1 MKTFENNQVENWIQE
16 KKEAVTP
23 DDKLV
28 EKVRLFANEWKIVEQ
43 EQIAAEDDL
52 RNPVYAGQ
60 SERIKQLKKKKI
72 WKVMGPLYRL
82 YANVKVRT
90 ILILKTDK
98 KEVLRS
104 FVRKVV
110 NKLRRLKNRQSVF
123 RKLQQKFMI
132 QRRNRHFLQ
141 KITLSE
147 EQLQEQRNTKFT
159 KDVKFSIMVPLYNTP
174 EQFLRDMIGSVQA
187 QTYGNWELCLADG
200 SDAEH
205 AEVGRICEEY
215 AAKDSRIVY
224 RKLEKNEGISENTNE
239 CIRMSTGNY
248 IALFDHDDMLHP
260 AALFRCMQEIEE
272 NDAEFIYTDEMTFEK
287 DSIQNI
293 VTLHF
298 KPAFSPQNLNGV
310 NYICHLSVFKKSL
323 LEKTGLYDNH
333 YDGSQDHDMILKL
346 TTVAKHVSHIP
357 EVLYFWRVHP
367 QSVSMNINAKT
378 YAIDAGRNAVK
389 DNEARLG
396 RKAEVFSSCI
406 CATHYRLEYE
416 LPQRPLVSIIVVSD
430 GTGKGLP
437 KLIDSVVK
445 RTEYENYE
453 ICIANL
459 GTASKE
465 TEQFLAMAEKESF
478 IRVKNFGAGVTP
490 AEACNRMAAEAA
502 GTYLVFLEANMEI
515 LDEKWLERLLMYT
528 MQQDIAV
535 TGSRLMDKYE
545 LLWEAGYIIGIGTDG
560 IAAPIEYGS
569 PFSAPGYIG
578 RMYYVHNVSAVSMW
592 GMMAEKEAFL
602 QKGGFCE
609 KLKSAYYLG
618 IDYSLRQR
626 KAGRQVVLEP
636 YVINEVHERP
646 LAATDSARVREDDAQ
661 EMKAM
666 WSTVLAQ
673 GDPYYNKNFA
683 KDGSFTYDMNS

>member
-16 KKEAVTP
+16 NHAAVTAEDKMV
-23 DDKLV
+23 DD
-28 EKVRLFANEWKIVEQ
+28 VRLFANEWEIVEQ
-43 EQIAAEDDL
+43 EKMAAEDDL
-52 RNPVYAGQ
+52 HNPVYAGQ
-60 SERIKQLKKKKI
+60 SDRIKRLKKKKI
-72 WKVMGPLYRL
+72 WKFIAPLYRL
-82 YANVKVRT
+82 YANVKVRI
-90 ILILKTDK
+90 ILICKTSK
-98 KEVLRS
+98 KEVIGS
-104 FVRKVV
+104 IVRKVK
-110 NKLRRLKNRQSVF
+110 NKLLSKI
-123 RKLQQKFMI
+123 MI
-132 QRRNRHFLQ
+132 KRRNKRFIA
-141 KITLSE
+141 KITLSK
-147 EQLQEQRNTKFT
+147 EQLEEQRNTKFS

-205 AEVGRICEEY
+205 AEVGRICGEY

-260 AALFRCMQEIEE
+260 AALFRCMQEIEK

-287 DSIQNI
+287 DSI

-396 RKAEVFSSCI
+396 RKTEVFSSCI

-416 LPQRPLVSIIVVSD
+416 LQENPLVSILVVNNGS
-430 GTGKGLP
+430 GKGLAR
-437 KLIDSVVK
+437 LVDSIVK
-445 RTEYENYE
+445 RTEYDNYE
-453 ICIANL
+453 ICIADF
-459 GTASKE
+459 GKSSRE
-465 TEQFLAMAEKESF
+465 TQQFLALAEQEPF
-478 IRVKNFGAGVTP
+478 IQVRRFEEDVTP
-490 AEACNRMAAEAA
+490 AAACNQMAESVR
-502 GTYLVFLEANMEI
+502 GEYLVFLEADMEI
-515 LDEKWLERLLMYT
+515 LDSRWLNRLLMYT
-528 MQQDIAV
+528 MQDDIAV
-535 TGSRLMDKYE
+535 TGSRIIDPGKFIQ
-545 LLWEAGYIIGIGTDG
+545 EAGYIIGIGADG
-560 IAAPIEYGS
+560 IAHPVEHGNT
-569 PFSAPGYIG
+569 FSAPGYIG
-578 RMYYVHNVSAVSMW
+578 RMYYAHNVSAVSMW
-592 GMMAEKEAFL
+592 GMMVEKKAFL
-602 QKGGFCE
+602 E
-609 KLKSAYYLG
+609 
-618 IDYSLRQR
+618 
-626 KAGRQVVLEP
+626 
-636 YVINEVHERP
+636 N
-646 LAATDSARVREDDAQ
+646 
-661 EMKAM
+661 
-666 WSTVLAQ
+666 
-673 GDPYYNKNFA
+673 
-683 KDGSFTYDMNS
+683 

>member
-16 KKEAVTP
+16 NHAAVTAEDKMV
-23 DDKLV
+23 DD
-28 EKVRLFANEWKIVEQ
+28 VRLFANEWEIVEQ
-43 EQIAAEDDL
+43 EKMAAEDDL
-52 RNPVYAGQ
+52 HNPVYAGQ
-60 SERIKQLKKKKI
+60 SDRIKRLKKKKI
-72 WKVMGPLYRL
+72 WKFIAPLYRL
-82 YANVKVRT
+82 YANVKVRI
-90 ILILKTDK
+90 ILICKTSK
-98 KEVLRS
+98 KEVIGS
-104 FVRKVV
+104 IVRKVK
-110 NKLRRLKNRQSVF
+110 NKLLSKI
-123 RKLQQKFMI
+123 MI
-132 QRRNRHFLQ
+132 KRRNKRFIA
-141 KITLSE
+141 KITLSK
-147 EQLQEQRNTKFT
+147 EQLEEQRNTKFS

-205 AEVGRICEEY
+205 AEVGRICGEY

-260 AALFRCMQEIEE
+260 AALFRCMQEIEK

-396 RKAEVFSSCI
+396 RKTEVFSSCI

-416 LPQRPLVSIIVVSD
+416 LQENPLVSILVVNNGS
-430 GTGKGLP
+430 GKGLAR
-437 KLIDSVVK
+437 LVDSIVK
-445 RTEYENYE
+445 RTEYDNYE
-453 ICIANL
+453 ICIADF
-459 GTASKE
+459 GKSSRE
-465 TEQFLAMAEKESF
+465 TQQFLALAEQEPF
-478 IRVKNFGAGVTP
+478 IQVRRFEEDVTP
-490 AEACNRMAAEAA
+490 AAACNQMAESVR
-502 GTYLVFLEANMEI
+502 GEYLVFLEADMEI
-515 LDEKWLERLLMYT
+515 LDSRWLNRLLMYT
-528 MQQDIAV
+528 MQDDIAV
-535 TGSRLMDKYE
+535 TGSRIIDPGKFIQ
-545 LLWEAGYIIGIGTDG
+545 EAGYIIGIGADG
-560 IAAPIEYGS
+560 IAHPVEYGNT
-569 PFSAPGYIG
+569 FSAPGYIG
-578 RMYYVHNVSAVSMW
+578 RMYYAHNVSAVSMW
-592 GMMAEKEAFL
+592 GMMVEKKAFL
-602 QKGGFCE
+602 ENGGFNN
-609 KLKSAYYLG
+609 KLQGVYYLG

-626 KAGRQVVLEP
+626 KAGKQVVLEP
-636 YVINEVHERP
+636 YIINETHELR
-646 LAATDSARVREDDAQ
+646 LTKLDENRVREKDAQ

-666 WSTVLAQ
+666 WGSVLAQ

>member
-16 KKEAVTP
+16 NHAAVTAEDKMV
-23 DDKLV
+23 DD
-28 EKVRLFANEWKIVEQ
+28 VRLFANEWEIVEQ
-43 EQIAAEDDL
+43 EKMAAEDDL
-52 RNPVYAGQ
+52 HNPVYAGQ
-60 SERIKQLKKKKI
+60 SDRIKRLKKKKI
-72 WKVMGPLYRL
+72 WKFIAPLYRL
-82 YANVKVRT
+82 YANVKVRI
-90 ILILKTDK
+90 ILICKTSK
-98 KEVLRS
+98 KEVIGS
-104 FVRKVV
+104 IVRKVK
-110 NKLRRLKNRQSVF
+110 NKLLSKI
-123 RKLQQKFMI
+123 MI
-132 QRRNRHFLQ
+132 KRRNKRFIA
-141 KITLSE
+141 KITLSK
-147 EQLQEQRNTKFT
+147 EQLEEQRNTKFS

-260 AALFRCMQEIEE
+260 AALFRCMQEIEK

-396 RKAEVFSSCI
+396 RKTEVFSSCI

-416 LPQRPLVSIIVVSD
+416 LPENPLVSILVVNNGS
-430 GTGKGLP
+430 GKGLAR
-437 KLIDSVVK
+437 LVDSIVK
-445 RTEYENYE
+445 RTEYDNYE
-453 ICIANL
+453 ICIADF
-459 GTASKE
+459 GKSSRE
-465 TEQFLAMAEKESF
+465 TQQFLALAEQEPF
-478 IRVKNFGAGVTP
+478 IQVRRFEEDVTP
-490 AEACNRMAAEAA
+490 AAACN
-502 GTYLVFLEANMEI
+502 
-515 LDEKWLERLLMYT
+515 
-528 MQQDIAV
+528 Q
-535 TGSRLMDKYE
+535 
-545 LLWEAGYIIGIGTDG
+545 
-560 IAAPIEYGS
+560 
-569 PFSAPGYIG
+569 
-578 RMYYVHNVSAVSMW
+578 
-592 GMMAEKEAFL
+592 MAE
-602 QKGGFCE
+602 
-609 KLKSAYYLG
+609 S
-618 IDYSLRQR
+618 
-626 KAGRQVVLEP
+626 
-636 YVINEVHERP
+636 
-646 LAATDSARVREDDAQ
+646 VRESIWYFW
-661 EMKAM
+661 KRI
-666 WSTVLAQ
+666 WR
-673 GDPYYNKNFA
+673 YWIR
-683 KDGSFTYDMNS
+683 DG

>member
-16 KKEAVTP
+16 NHAAVTAEDKMV
-23 DDKLV
+23 DD
-28 EKVRLFANEWKIVEQ
+28 VRLFANEWEIVEQ
-43 EQIAAEDDL
+43 EKMAAEDDL
-52 RNPVYAGQ
+52 HNPVYAGQ
-60 SERIKQLKKKKI
+60 SDRIKRLKKKKI
-72 WKVMGPLYRL
+72 WKFIAPLYRL
-82 YANVKVRT
+82 YANVKVRI
-90 ILILKTDK
+90 ILICKTSK
-98 KEVLRS
+98 KEVIGS
-104 FVRKVV
+104 IVRKMK
-110 NKLRRLKNRQSVF
+110 NKLLSKI
-123 RKLQQKFMI
+123 MI
-132 QRRNRHFLQ
+132 KRRNKRFIA
-141 KITLSE
+141 KITLSK
-147 EQLQEQRNTKFT
+147 EQLEEQRNTKFS
-159 KDVKFSIMVPLYNTP
+159 KDVKFSIVVPLYNTP

-260 AALFRCMQEIEE
+260 AALFRCMQEIEK

-396 RKAEVFSSCI
+396 RKTEVFSSCI

-416 LPQRPLVSIIVVSD
+416 LPENPLVSILVVNNGS
-430 GTGKGLP
+430 GKGLAR
-437 KLIDSVVK
+437 LVDSIVK
-445 RTEYENYE
+445 RTEYDNYE
-453 ICIANL
+453 ICIADF
-459 GTASKE
+459 GKSSHE
-465 TEQFLAMAEKESF
+465 TQQFLALAEQEPF
-478 IRVKNFGAGVTP
+478 IQVRRFGEDVTP
-490 AEACNRMAAEAA
+490 AVACNQIAEDVT
-502 GTYLVFLEANMEI
+502 GEYLVFLEADMEI
-515 LDEKWLERLLMYT
+515 LDPRWLNRLLMYT
-528 MQQDIAV
+528 MQDDIAV
-535 TGSRLMDKYE
+535 TGSRIIDPGKFVQ
-545 LLWEAGYIIGIGTDG
+545 EAGYIIGIGTDG
-560 IAAPIEYGS
+560 IAYPVERGNT
-569 PFSAPGYIG
+569 FSAPGYIG
-578 RMYYVHNVSAVSMW
+578 RMYYAHNVSASFHV
-592 GMMAEKEAFL
+592 GNDGGKE
-602 QKGGFCE
+602 
-609 KLKSAYYLG
+609 S
-618 IDYSLRQR
+618 
-626 KAGRQVVLEP
+626 VP
-636 YVINEVHERP
+636 
-646 LAATDSARVREDDAQ
+646 
-661 EMKAM
+661 
-666 WSTVLAQ
+666 
-673 GDPYYNKNFA
+673 
-683 KDGSFTYDMNS
+683 